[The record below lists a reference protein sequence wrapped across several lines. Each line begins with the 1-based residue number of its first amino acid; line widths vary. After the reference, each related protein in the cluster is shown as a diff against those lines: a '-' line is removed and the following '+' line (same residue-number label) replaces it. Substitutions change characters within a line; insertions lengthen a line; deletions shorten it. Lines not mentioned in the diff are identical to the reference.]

1 MTFRDLS
8 ALYFLRAYTCVDA
21 CQSSANVNASSKRSH
36 SLSLSSHSLFPTTAS
51 PPAAADNP
59 APLLL
64 LLFVDSPVR
73 LAACENF
80 SCYEKGLVI
89 ALDLIAAALEHSG
102 AEEEGVNNQ
111 DPILSDPHFQEIK
124 KLSAMDRRITKVHR
138 HLKRCKIDV
147 CLSYN
152 I

>member
-1 MTFRDLS
+1 MTFRD
-8 ALYFLRAYTCVDA
+8 
-21 CQSSANVNASSKRSH
+21 
-36 SLSLSSHSLFPTTAS
+36 SLFPTTAS
-51 PPAAADNP
+51 PPTAADNP

-64 LLFVDSPVR
+64 LLCVHSPVR

-147 CLSYN
+147 CLLYN

>member
-1 MTFRDLS
+1 MS
-8 ALYFLRAYTCVDA
+8 P
-21 CQSSANVNASSKRSH
+21 H
-36 SLSLSSHSLFPTTAS
+36 SLSICPHTHCISALTLTVSLPSHSLFPTTAS
-51 PPAAADNP
+51 PPTSADNP

-89 ALDLIAAALEHSG
+89 ALDLIAVALEHSG

-147 CLSYN
+147 CLLYYT
-152 I
+152 